1 VAPRALAGN
10 DRAPPP
16 SWREVDRELLLG
28 VTRERPQRL
37 VVAAGADGGVLPG
50 ALVLRR
56 ALRVYVANC
65 SAVRPAA
72 AAAIALWVP
81 LQRCGRDRNDA
92 ARTGRRRRCAKRDR
106 RIGSQSPV
114 IDTPE

>member
-1 VAPRALAGN
+1 
-10 DRAPPP
+10 
-16 SWREVDRELLLG
+16 
-28 VTRERPQRL
+28 

-56 ALRVYVANC
+56 ALSV
-65 SAVRPAA
+65 
-72 AAAIALWVP
+72 VP
-81 LQRCGRDRNDA
+81 GQLLRRRARRCGRDCPVGCHFSVAAVTRNDA
-92 ARTGRRRRCAKRDR
+92 ARTSRRRRCAKRDR